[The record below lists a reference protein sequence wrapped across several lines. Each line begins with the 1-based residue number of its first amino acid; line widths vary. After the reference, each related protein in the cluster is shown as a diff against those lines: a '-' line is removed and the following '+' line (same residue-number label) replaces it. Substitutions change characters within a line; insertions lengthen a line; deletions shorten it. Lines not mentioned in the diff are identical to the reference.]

1 MSLTAAMYAPV
12 GVTHV
17 NGGNGVV
24 YVVGANREVTVPVE
38 MVPALLGAGFLE
50 TLIEPGTVT
59 NASVASDAAIAYA
72 KLNLAGFIKNADV
85 ASSAAIA
92 YSKLNL
98 AGSVTTADTAFTT
111 VKVSGVQVVGAQ
123 QAAIANATP
132 QSAHD
137 QLNLLLAACRT
148 HGLIAT

>member
-1 MSLTAAMYAPV
+1 MYAPA

-59 NASVASDAAIAYA
+59 NASVAS
-72 KLNLAGFIKNADV
+72 N
-85 ASSAAIA
+85 AAIA

-98 AGSVTTADTAFTT
+98 AGSVTTADTAFTA